1 MFKRLFA
8 LLILLALAGA
18 AFYYWQAGPGAFT
31 RPRQVLDTLSERL
44 RDTKTA
50 GSVKAALEL
59 HRQVAPFPITATA
72 RGDGVVTLRGQ
83 VPSEKT
89 KATAGRL
96 AEAVPG
102 VGRVV
107 NEITVDPRLQAGA
120 PADRTL
126 GENLDDRALEA
137 KIHLAFTLNRGLDG
151 TNISVRAYR
160 REVVLAGT
168 VDSKAQRALAAEM
181 AENAPEV
188 ARVENQIRLRGET
201 TGPATTSA
209 DVADPAKRVE
219 RALAGNA
226 NLSPYRIE
234 VLERDGRLVLQ
245 GRVKT
250 GAEKDLAGYLAREVA
265 RRPVDNGLRIGP

>member
-8 LLILLALAGA
+8 LVILLALVGV
-18 AFYYWQAGPGAFT
+18 AFYYWKAGPGAFT
-31 RPRQVLDTLSERL
+31 RPRQVLDALSEKL

-59 HRQVAPFPITATA
+59 HREVAPFPITAAA

-83 VPSEKT
+83 VPSEKA

-102 VGRVV
+102 VRRVA
-107 NEITVDPRLQAGA
+107 NEITVDPGLDAGA
-120 PADRTL
+120 AADRTL

-137 KIHLAFTLNRGLDG
+137 KVHLAFGLNRSLEGG
-151 TNISVRAYR
+151 GITVRAYR
-160 REVVLAGT
+160 REIVLSGT
-168 VDSKAQRALAAEM
+168 VDSKAQRALAGDI
-181 AENAPEV
+181 AENTPEV
-188 ARVENQIRLRGET
+188 VRVENEIRLRGET
-201 TGPATTSA
+201 AGPATA
-209 DVADPAKRVE
+209 PAEVADPAKRVE

-265 RRPVDNGLRIGP
+265 QRPVDNGLRIGP

>member
-8 LLILLALAGA
+8 LLILLVLLGA
-18 AFYYWQAGPGAFT
+18 AFYYWKADPGAFA
-31 RPRQVLDTLSERL
+31 RPKQALDAIGEKL

-50 GSVKAALEL
+50 GSVKTALEL
-59 HRQVAPFPITATA
+59 HREVASFPITAA
-72 RGDGVVTLRGQ
+72 AKGDGVVTLRGQ
-83 VPSEKT
+83 VPSEQAR
-89 KATAGRL
+89 ATAGRL

-102 VGRVV
+102 VRRVA
-107 NEITVDPRLQAGA
+107 NEIAVDPRLQAGA

-137 KIHLAFTLNRGLDG
+137 KVHLAFSLNRSLQG
-151 TNISVRAYR
+151 TDITVRAYR
-160 REVVLAGT
+160 REIVLSGT
-168 VDSKAQRALAAEM
+168 VDSKAQRALAGEI

-201 TGPATTSA
+201 GPATAST

-226 NLSPYRIE
+226 NLNPYRIE
-234 VLERDGRLVLQ
+234 VLEKDGRLVLH

-250 GAEKDLAGYLAREVA
+250 GAEKDLAGYLAREAA